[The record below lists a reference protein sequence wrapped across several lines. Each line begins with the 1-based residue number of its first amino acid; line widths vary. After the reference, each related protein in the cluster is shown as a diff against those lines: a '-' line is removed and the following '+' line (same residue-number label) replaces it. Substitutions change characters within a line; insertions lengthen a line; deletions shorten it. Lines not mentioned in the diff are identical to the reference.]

1 MIYGL
6 EQNIFQSPISLSLS
20 LILLLGVSYF
30 GTFIQRFF
38 IRKLKLIGLKE
49 NILFSPIIGI
59 YCLLYPLYLILIL
72 EFKATFFIKFTAY
85 ILIILGVFQIF
96 NFKKD
101 FLKIYNSYF
110 VNKNSQLVITILI
123 ILLFLISSSPITHAD
138 AVDYHFLGALNLL
151 NFGHF
156 HKEILP
162 MHLNLVSIGEI
173 IISLGLAV
181 KAEQFSSIVQ
191 TISLLSLIPLFN
203 KKKNIFLI
211 LILICPITLFL
222 VSSTKPQLIFCIS
235 ALIIFAFLNNFYNK
249 FSNRQLKILFPITMM
264 ILSIN
269 ILAKYSFVLSST
281 LLGSYFLYIMYK
293 KRLLIFSIF
302 TLLIIFSITFIP
314 FWVFR
319 FENFDTTF
327 FEIVQSPLPINIYGY
342 ESLNNLLKGGSISVL
357 GVFFPKDL
365 SSFST
370 TFGPLI
376 LFFPFL
382 YSKKIFNYKI
392 ELSIIFVFFSFVFI
406 FGSNLPR
413 FLFEGFLWLSYLI
426 SKNVDLKSYFLRL
439 FHKLVYL
446 QILIII
452 PIYLYFII
460 TIFPGSVIESSKNKI
475 LSRTVNGFELAKW
488 TNESLN
494 KDDIL
499 LSTHRSVSLFKNKT
513 YSNIY
518 TWHTKPEN
526 NGSFIYYNFL
536 KKEKVNRILFYG
548 TKLDKQIYKDCLGKE
563 LYFKKNVGR
572 YVGRNPF
579 NRKEFYYDGW
589 IFELN
594 YEKLPNCL
602 IR

>member
-20 LILLLGVSYF
+20 VILLLGVIYF
-30 GTFIQRFF
+30 GTFIQRFA
-38 IRKLKLIGLKE
+38 IRKLKMTGLKE
-49 NILFSPIIGI
+49 NILFSPIIGV
-59 YCLLYPLYLILIL
+59 YCLLYPLYLSLIF
-72 EFKATFFIKFTAY
+72 EFKATFYIKFTAY
-85 ILIILGVFQIF
+85 ILIILGIFQIF

-110 VNKNSQLVITILI
+110 ENKNSQLVITILI
-123 ILLFLISSSPITHAD
+123 ILLLLISFSPITHAD
-138 AVDYHFLGALNLL
+138 AVDYHFLGALKLL

-191 TISLLSLIPLFN
+191 TITLLSLIPLFN

-211 LILICPITLFL
+211 LILICPITFFL

-235 ALIIFAFLNNFYNK
+235 TLIIFVFLND
-249 FSNRQLKILFPITMM
+249 FSNKLSKKQLKILFPITIM
-264 ILSIN
+264 ILSMN
-269 ILAKYSFVLSST
+269 SLAKYSFILSST
-281 LLGSYFLYIMYK
+281 LLGTYFLYIMYK
-293 KRLLIFSIF
+293 NRLLIFSIF
-302 TLLIIFSITFIP
+302 TLLIISSITFLP
-314 FWVFR
+314 FWIFR
-319 FENFDTTF
+319 FENFNTTF
-327 FEIVQSPLPINIYGY
+327 LEMMQSPLPINIYGY
-342 ESLNNLLKGGSISVL
+342 ESLNNLLKGGSLSIVGL
-357 GVFFPKDL
+357 FFPKDL
-365 SSFST
+365 STFST

-376 LFFPFL
+376 FFLPFFT
-382 YSKKIFNYKI
+382 SKKILNHKI
-392 ELSIIFVFFSFVFI
+392 ELSIIFVFFSLVFI

-413 FLFEGFLWLSYLI
+413 FLFEGFLWSTYLI
-426 SKNVDLKSYFLRL
+426 SKNTDLKSYFFKL
-439 FHKLVYL
+439 FSKLIYL
-446 QILIII
+446 QKLIII
-452 PIYLYFII
+452 PIYLFFII
-460 TIFPGSVIESSKNKI
+460 TIFPGSIIESFKDKISKK
-475 LSRTVNGFELAKW
+475 TVNGFELAKW

-499 LSTHRSVSLFKNKT
+499 LSTHRSVSLFQNKT

-526 NGSFIYYNFL
+526 NASFIYYNFL
-536 KKEKVNRILFYG
+536 KKNKVNRILFYG
-548 TKLDKQIYKDCLGKE
+548 TKLDKQIYKNCLGKE

-572 YVGRNPF
+572 YVGRNPL

-594 YEKLPNCL
+594 YENFPNCL
-602 IR
+602 VR